1 MDADEGL
8 FYHEEFEISYCA
20 VNMTQGITRCC
31 ASFAIEAD
39 FLLTDLEEKSK
50 AKQKCGFC
58 MFSPQVFPIHRQLYI
73 DDGIHLKD
81 NFTEP
86 AYFHPTSLGSTLVKM
101 RWFCFTYIKI
111 IIQEFSLRFL
121 DYHWWFSKW
130 IRKIVRESFI
140 SRDTGILTNF
150 KNYVKV

>member
-1 MDADEGL
+1 MCFISRQKTTFNKIVLLAVFFKIIKPPLQKQTALSHVDADEGS
-8 FYHEEFEISYCA
+8 FYHELFEISYCA

-101 RWFCFTYIKI
+101 R
-111 IIQEFSLRFL
+111 
-121 DYHWWFSKW
+121 
-130 IRKIVRESFI
+130 
-140 SRDTGILTNF
+140 
-150 KNYVKV
+150 